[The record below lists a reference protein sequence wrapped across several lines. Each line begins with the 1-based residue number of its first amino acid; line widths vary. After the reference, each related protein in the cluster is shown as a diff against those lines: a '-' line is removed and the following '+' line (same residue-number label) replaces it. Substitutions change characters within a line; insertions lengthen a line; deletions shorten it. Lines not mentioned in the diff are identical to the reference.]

1 MNETRVIQTPH
12 RNPIYEAHIGGDKK
26 WTRFRSFHDPSI
38 FRIRIHEKPGSKP
51 QKPVSWWAPLFGI
64 PSEPDYLNI
73 ETSSS
78 VAPESNGSGQDPG
91 QKLRRR
97 GCLTEEKAKELRKK
111 IAEASTFHEVMYH
124 SAIASRLASDI
135 SGRIKE

>member
-1 MNETRVIQTPH
+1 MASIVCCNAPFTIRASSGSGSMK
-12 RNPIYEAHIGGDKK
+12 NPDPNRKK
-26 WTRFRSFHDPSI
+26 N
-38 FRIRIHEKPGSKP
+38 
-51 QKPVSWWAPLFGI
+51 VSWWAPLFGI
-64 PSEPDYLNI
+64 PSEPDYLNNI

-78 VAPESNGSGQDPG
+78 SSSSVAAPEPNGSGQDPG

-97 GCLTEEKAKELRKK
+97 GCLTEEKARELRKK

-135 SGRIKE
+135 SGRVKD